1 MNWRESESYVLEF
14 RAQWSRFIEETSN
27 YFWGNACFWLKFLLI
42 GNRVAFINQRCFASP
57 YCDFW
62 LWQFWIIGTDYVYT
76 EAQNSHWAPPMP
88 KAAVRPDCI
97 FFYEESVDCKCFTSF
112 NTSCSNHLTSS
123 SAKVKI
129 KYPPPKKSKTNT

>member
-27 YFWGNACFWLKFLLI
+27 YFWGNASFWLIFHLI
-42 GNRVAFINQRCFASP
+42 GNMFAFINQRCFASP

-62 LWQFWIIGTDYVYT
+62 LWQFWIIGKDYVYT

-88 KAAVRPDCI
+88 KAAVRPD
-97 FFYEESVDCKCFTSF
+97 FYFLLWRIYRLWVFHKFQHFVFKSPWH
-112 NTSCSNHLTSS
+112 HLAQKSKLNIS
-123 SAKVKI
+123 
-129 KYPPPKKSKTNT
+129 PPP